1 MYGVIDIGSNTIRLS
16 FYRLA
21 GGKIDPMMNKKEV
34 AGLAS
39 YIKKNNKMSQEGIA
53 KLIHVLEEYKQIVG
67 KVDIREMFVFAT
79 ASVRNVENEK
89 EILKKVKD
97 ETGIKIRVLSGED
110 EGRLGYLG
118 AMQCADIDDGLL
130 VDIGGGSTELVFY
143 KEKHVVASSSMP
155 IGSLNL
161 FNRYIGD
168 ILPTRKEVKTIK
180 DTVLEEIS
188 KIYQPD
194 LRLCAESVCGIGG
207 TARTV
212 CKIHNEML
220 HLPDTNMQFRS
231 GFTRQVI
238 KKLAENKKEMIHMI
252 LNVAPERIHT
262 IIPGTIIL
270 GAIARYFESET
281 VAVSRYGVREGYIYD
296 ILRSRGVMD
305 G

>member
-16 FYRLA
+16 FYRIA
-21 GGKIDPMMNKKEV
+21 DGKIDPMMNKKEV

-39 YIKKNNKMSQEGIA
+39 YVKKNNKMSTEGIN
-53 KLIHVLEEYKQIVG
+53 KLVSILEEYKKIVQ
-67 KVDIREMFVFAT
+67 KVDTREMFVFAT
-79 ASVRNVENEK
+79 ASVRNVDNEK
-89 EILKKVKD
+89 EVLEKV
-97 ETGIKIRVLSGED
+97 EQRTGIHIRVLSGED

-143 KEKHVVASSSMP
+143 NDRKVIASSSMP

-161 FNRYIGD
+161 YNRFVND
-168 ILPTRKEVKTIK
+168 ILPTRKEVKIIK
-180 DTVLEEIS
+180 DAALEEIS

-194 LRLCAESVCGIGG
+194 LKYYAESVCGIGG

-212 CKIHNEML
+212 CKIHNEMFDM
-220 HLPDTNMQFRS
+220 PESNMLFKS

-238 KKLAENKKEMIHMI
+238 KTLADNKKEMVKMI
-252 LNVAPERIHT
+252 LHVAPERIHT

-270 GAIARYFESET
+270 GAVARYFESET
-281 VAVSRYGVREGYIYD
+281 VAISRYGVREGYIYD
-296 ILRSRGVMD
+296 VLRKRGAMD